1 MCFTWNTKHQH
12 ESQKTTKIHI
22 PNMLSRQMNHW
33 FRTLTVT
40 SSIQSSTS
48 LDSASV
54 PGRHAQFRKQILCQN
69 TLLDWHIFPTPWP
82 CQVAWP
88 SQLRAVQHSCKYFK
102 TKTINHVNIQAS
114 ARWQDALRTT
124 TQTLMWTKNNAG
136 FPINQL
142 SIIFQMHNGCALTNS
157 QTIS

>member
-12 ESQKTTKIHI
+12 ESQTTPKIHI
-22 PNMLSRQMNHW
+22 SNMLSCQMNHW
-33 FRTLTVT
+33 FRTLNVT

-69 TLLDWHIFPTPWP
+69 TWLDCHIFPTLWP
-82 CQVAWP
+82 CQVTWP
-88 SQLRAVQHSCKYFK
+88 SQLRAVQHNCKCCK
-102 TKTINHVNIQAS
+102 TKKINHVNIQVS
-114 ARWQDALRTT
+114 VNRTT
-124 TQTLMWTKNNAG
+124 TQALIWTKNEAG
-136 FPINQL
+136 LPINQL
-142 SIIFQMHNGCALTNS
+142 SIIFQMHSGCALTNS